1 LNYLRESGRDQY
13 HIVTTAVNHFIQKE
27 TFSKILESVASVFV
41 STLVH
46 TDSFSTHVCIY
57 VQKNVTRVDSRAI
70 KHLHHLL
77 KQGHHQLGVVSDSH
91 EIL

>member
-1 LNYLRESGRDQY
+1 MNYLRESGRDQY

-57 VQKNVTRVDSRAI
+57 VQKNVTRVDNRAM
-70 KHLHHLL
+70 KHLNDLL
-77 KQGHHQLGVVSDSH
+77 KQVHHQPGMGLDSH